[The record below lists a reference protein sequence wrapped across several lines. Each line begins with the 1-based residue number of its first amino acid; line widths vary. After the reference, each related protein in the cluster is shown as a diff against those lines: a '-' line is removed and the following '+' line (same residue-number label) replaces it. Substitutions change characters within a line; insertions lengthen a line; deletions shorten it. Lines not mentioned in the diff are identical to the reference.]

1 MSARLMAAIPA
12 RASKGVQYATAL
24 CLALGVMLV
33 MALPSFAQTNP
44 AAQLGAEASSGV
56 SSAQGVIIPIIGAM
70 LLFAVV
76 VGYVL
81 SYVKRGK

>member
-1 MSARLMAAIPA
+1 MSAKLLSRIPE
-12 RASKGVQYATAL
+12 RASKGVQYVGAMFL
-24 CLALGVMLV
+24 MLSLMLV
-33 MALPSFAQTNP
+33 MALPSFAQANP
-44 AAQLGAEASSGV
+44 AQALGAEASQGI
-56 SSAQGVIIPIIGAM
+56 SSAQGVLIPIIGAM